1 MILAL
6 AEFNVAEAKGALL
19 DKLLL
24 VSKLDLVVLDV
35 GVIKGKL
42 VEVEGE
48 EEDKE
53 VEVEDEEEEDD
64 EDEDEDEEE
73 VEVAEEGAKI
83 GVEGVIFDDASIG
96 GSGGGGVD
104 DVIELAELAAEVV
117 SLMS

>member
-64 EDEDEDEEE
+64 EDEDEDEDEEE

-104 DVIELAELAAEVV
+104 DVIELAAEVV